1 LLRLI
6 RFLKPYSFQVA
17 CVLTLVL
24 LQSLF
29 ELYLPNL
36 MSKIVDKG
44 IVNGDIDYITR
55 TGGVMLLVAGCC
67 AFCAVSSGYFAA
79 RTSSGFGKILRSK
92 IFSHVENFSLQEF
105 DRIGTPSL
113 ITRTTNDVTQVQMLT
128 LMMLRIFVSAPV
140 MCAGGVIMAVSMDPT
155 LSLVLVV
162 AVPVLAV
169 IIAIITGKSL
179 PLFKAMQGKIDRI
192 NLILRENLSGVRVIR
207 AFNRTDYERKRFN
220 EANLDLTATAV
231 RVHRMMATLMPVL
244 MLVMNLTAV
253 AIIWFG
259 GIRIDAG
266 YMQVGALMAFLQYAM
281 QIMFSLLMASMLFVM
296 IPRAAASADRINEI
310 LDTTPSIRDGVQA
323 RDGGRGGLVE
333 FKNVT
338 FSYPGAEKPAL
349 RNVSFKAK
357 SGEVTAIIGG
367 TGAGKTTLIN
377 LIPRFYDVCSGSI
390 MINGVDI
397 REMTQRDLRAKIG
410 LVPQKAVLFTGTI
423 ADNIR
428 YGKRDATDEEVR
440 RAADIAQATGFI
452 SGLKEGFNSSIT
464 RGGTNISGGQKQ
476 RLSIA
481 RALAGKPEIY
491 IFDDSFSALDYKTEA
506 GLRRAL
512 KKETAGAC
520 VLIVSQRVCTIM
532 GADRIIV
539 LDEGEV
545 AGIGRHKELIES
557 CRVYREIVSSQLS
570 GGEIA

>member
-1 LLRLI
+1 MLRLI

-231 RVHRMMATLMPVL
+231 RVHRMMATLMRFDAGDESDCRGDY
-244 MLVMNLTAV
+244 LV
-253 AIIWFG
+253 
-259 GIRIDAG
+259 RRDPRDAG

-506 GLRRAL
+506 GLRRSPKRNGRSL
-512 KKETAGAC
+512 
-520 VLIVSQRVCTIM
+520 
-532 GADRIIV
+532 RIDCIP
-539 LDEGEV
+539 EGLHHY
-545 AGIGRHKELIES
+545 GRGPD
-557 CRVYREIVSSQLS
+557 YRF
-570 GGEIA
+570 G